1 MGGLTVSPNS
11 YKHILSLVKCFL
23 WFVFNVGRWTI
34 LEIIKVTHLSRAKGT
49 ASKPAATLPHSQ
61 WGGQTGQ
68 GAPGMSLD
76 HTAVLEHPGVQMGRR
91 AVEILEGSRQE
102 NTVLS
107 MLALSPSL
115 IFVISF
121 SCFTFSSRDVVNICV
136 VE

>member
-1 MGGLTVSPNS
+1 
-11 YKHILSLVKCFL
+11 
-23 WFVFNVGRWTI
+23 
-34 LEIIKVTHLSRAKGT
+34 
-49 ASKPAATLPHSQ
+49 
-61 WGGQTGQ
+61 
-68 GAPGMSLD
+68 MSLD

-121 SCFTFSSRDVVNICV
+121 SCFTFSSRDVVNIFV
-136 VE
+136 VEQDNKLPAQGQYCFNGLTHSPSW